1 MRKMLG
7 CLWVALA
14 FAVVA
19 GNVDMSLAGGKDDPK
34 YTIKE
39 VMQEAHKKGL
49 LTKVYKGDASDAE
62 AKRLLELYTELA
74 KQKPPAGDADAFKAT
89 TKKMVEGAKLIVDG
103 KKDDGIALL
112 KKTVQC
118 MKCHMNFKG

>member
-1 MRKMLG
+1 L
-7 CLWVALA
+7 ALA

-19 GNVDMSLAGGKDDPK
+19 GNVDKSLAAGDAK

-39 VMQEAHKKGL
+39 VMGEAHKKGL
-49 LTKVYKGDASDAE
+49 LKKVYSGDASEKD

-74 KQKPPAGDADAFKAT
+74 KQKPPKGDADAFKAT

-103 KKDDGIALL
+103 KKDEGIALL

-118 MKCHMNFKG
+118 MECHQNFKG